1 MMSAFWKKTTLALML
16 GAWMVSCVGK
26 PVNEADPKEMY
37 EDAEIDI
44 EGNRYLLALDKLRVV
59 RSKFSY
65 SNYGAL
71 AQLRIGDVYFLQDS
85 FPEAAVAYEG
95 FYELYPKHAKASYA
109 LFRAGESHY
118 SDIPTTT
125 ARDLKSA
132 ENAIQWLGTYLARY
146 PRGEHSERA
155 RDLRQKAYDKLA
167 EKELDTARFY
177 LKRKK
182 YPAARTR
189 LEKLLELY
197 PGSAYADQAREMLEG
212 LPE

>member
-1 MMSAFWKKTTLALML
+1 MHALLKYALLGIALSSIL
-16 GAWMVSCVGK
+16 GACVSK
-26 PVNEADPKEMY
+26 PVDESDPKDMY
-37 EDAEIDI
+37 EDAEVDI

-95 FYELYPKHAKASYA
+95 FYELYPKHAKAPYA

-118 SDIPTTT
+118 SDIPGTIS
-125 ARDLKSA
+125 RDLKSA
-132 ENAIQWLGTYLARY
+132 ENAIQWLGTYLSRY
-146 PRGEHSERA
+146 PRGEFADRA
-155 RDLRQKAYDKLA
+155 RNLRQLAYDKLA
-167 EKELDTARFY
+167 EKELDTAKFY
-177 LKRKK
+177 LKREKH
-182 YPAARTR
+182 PAARGR

-197 PGSAYADQAREMLEG
+197 PGSSFADEARALLERI
-212 LPE
+212 PE

>member
-1 MMSAFWKKTTLALML
+1 MSAFWKLFVLGPVLVFLM
-16 GAWMVSCVGK
+16 ASCVSK

-37 EDAEIDI
+37 EDAEVDI
-44 EGNRYLLALDKLRVV
+44 EGNLFLLALDKLRVV

-95 FYELYPKHAKASYA
+95 FYELYPKHAKAPYA

-118 SDIPTTT
+118 SDIPATT

-132 ENAIQWLGTYLARY
+132 ESAIQWLGTYLARF
-146 PRGEHSERA
+146 PRGEYSDRA

-182 YPAARTR
+182 LPAARGR

-197 PGSAYADQAREMLEG
+197 PGSSYSDQARELLEG

>member
-1 MMSAFWKKTTLALML
+1 MPAFWRQSATALLLSTLMI
-16 GAWMVSCVGK
+16 SCVSK

-37 EDAEIDI
+37 EDAEVDI

-95 FYELYPKHAKASYA
+95 FYELYPKHAKAPYA
-109 LFRAGESHY
+109 LFRAGEAHY
-118 SDIPTTT
+118 SDIPTTI

-132 ENAIQWLGTYLARY
+132 ENAIQWFGTYLSRY
-146 PRGEHSERA
+146 PRGEYSDRA
-155 RDLRQKAYDKLA
+155 RELRQKAYDKLA
-167 EKELDTARFY
+167 EKELDTAKFY

-182 YPAARTR
+182 NPAARGR

-197 PGSAYADQAREMLEG
+197 PGSSFADQARELLEG

>member
-1 MMSAFWKKTTLALML
+1 MFASWKQPFFALILSALL
-16 GAWMVSCVGK
+16 VSCVGK
-26 PVNEADPKEMY
+26 QVNESDPKEMY

-95 FYELYPKHAKASYA
+95 FYELYPKHAKAPYA

-118 SDIPTTT
+118 NDIPSTT

-132 ENAIQWLGTYLARY
+132 ENAIQWLGTYLSRF
-146 PRGEHSERA
+146 PRGEYSDRA
-155 RDLRQKAYDKLA
+155 RELRQKAYDKLA
-167 EKELDTARFY
+167 EKELDTAKFY
-177 LKRKK
+177 MNRKK
-182 YPAARTR
+182 NPAARAR

-197 PGSAYADQAREMLEG
+197 PGSAFADQARELLEG
-212 LPE
+212 LSE

>member
-1 MMSAFWKKTTLALML
+1 MNTFLKRAFLGLVLASLL
-16 GAWMVSCVGK
+16 GSCVGK
-26 PVNEADPKEMY
+26 PVDESDPKEMY
-37 EDAEIDI
+37 EDAEVDI

-95 FYELYPKHAKASYA
+95 FYELYPKHAKAPYA

-118 SDIPTTT
+118 SDIPGTI

-146 PRGEHSERA
+146 PRGEYAGRA
-155 RDLRQKAYDKLA
+155 RELRQLAYDKLA
-167 EKELDTARFY
+167 EKELDTAKFY
-177 LKRKK
+177 LKREKH
-182 YPAARTR
+182 PAARAR

-197 PGSAYADQAREMLEG
+197 PGSAFADEARSLLERV
-212 LPE
+212 PE

>member
-1 MMSAFWKKTTLALML
+1 MLKSLLVLTALL
-16 GAWMVSCVGK
+16 PALLLSSCVSK
-26 PVNEADPKEMY
+26 QVNEADPKEMY

-44 EGNRYLLALDKLRVV
+44 EGNRYLLALDKLRIV

-71 AQLRIGDVYFLQDS
+71 AQLRIGDVYFLQDA

-95 FYELYPKHAKASYA
+95 FQELYPRHAKAPYA
-109 LFRAGESHY
+109 LFRAGEAY
-118 SDIPTTT
+118 FNDIPGTT

-132 ENAIQWLGTYLARY
+132 DSAIQWLGTYLSRY
-146 PRGEHSERA
+146 PRGEFAERA
-155 RDLRQKAYDKLA
+155 REMRQKAYDKLA

-182 YPAARTR
+182 FAAARGR

-197 PGSAYADQAREMLEG
+197 PGAALADDARRLLED
-212 LPE
+212 LPR